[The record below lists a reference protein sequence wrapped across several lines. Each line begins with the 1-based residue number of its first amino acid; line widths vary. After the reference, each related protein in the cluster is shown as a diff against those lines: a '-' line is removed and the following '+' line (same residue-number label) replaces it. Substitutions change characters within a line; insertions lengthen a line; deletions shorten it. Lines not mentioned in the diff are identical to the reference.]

1 MSVAA
6 SDLMAVRTLAVGLF
20 ALVVC
25 TSACGRREEPAPEAK
40 DVPVLAKEQ
49 PGLLKEPPSLMSA
62 DNSVVTDFE
71 QRVRD
76 FLKLRDAAEAR
87 VGRIPNGATP
97 EQIVKRQHALGAEIA
112 KQRAGAAPGAIFVP
126 GMQTYIRNVVQ
137 RVITGPDGAVI
148 KASLMDENPMAA
160 RVAINERYPD
170 TVPMST
176 MPPDVLAAL
185 PSLPADLEYRFVGN
199 RLILLDIR
207 SHFVIDVV
215 DNTFIV

>member
-1 MSVAA
+1 MCVAA
-6 SDLMAVRTLAVGLF
+6 LKSMTTRLFLAGLCAITLSA
-20 ALVVC
+20 
-25 TSACGRREEPAPEAK
+25 SACARKDEPPDAK

-49 PGLLKEPPSLMSA
+49 PGLLREAPSLVSA
-62 DNSVVTDFE
+62 DQSVVTDFE
-71 QRVRD
+71 QRLRD
-76 FLKLRDAAEAR
+76 FVKVRDAAEGV
-87 VGRIPNGATP
+87 VGRMPDGATP
-97 EQIVKRQHALGAEIA
+97 EEIVKRQHALGAEIA
-112 KQRAGAAPGAIFVP
+112 KRRAGAVAGAIFVP
-126 GMQTYIRNVVQ
+126 GMQTYIRNVVT

-185 PSLPADLEYRFVGN
+185 PALPKDLEYRFVGN

-207 SHFVIDVV
+207 SHFVIDIV
-215 DNTFIV
+215 DKTFIV

>member
-6 SDLMAVRTLAVGLF
+6 LGFMTFPMSAGVF
-20 ALVVC
+20 ALVVFA
-25 TSACGRREEPAPEAK
+25 SACGPRQEEAPQAK

-76 FLKLRDAAEAR
+76 FVKLRDAAEDR
-87 VGRIPNGATP
+87 VGRIPAGATP
-97 EQIVKRQHALGAEIA
+97 EQIVQRQRALGAEIA
-112 KQRAGAAPGAIFVP
+112 KHRAGAGPGAIFVP
-126 GMQTYIRNVVQ
+126 GMQTYIRNVVR
-137 RVITGPDGAVI
+137 RVINGADGPVI

-185 PSLPADLEYRFVGN
+185 PTLPADLEYRFVGN

-215 DNTFIV
+215 ENTFPI

>member
-1 MSVAA
+1 MTPRPLAA
-6 SDLMAVRTLAVGLF
+6 GLF
-20 ALVVC
+20 GLVVLA
-25 TSACGRREEPAPEAK
+25 SACGKREEPAPEPK

-49 PGLLKEPPSLMSA
+49 PGLLKEPPSLVSA

-76 FLKLRDAAEAR
+76 FVKLRDEAEER
-87 VGRIPNGATP
+87 VGRIPDRATP
-97 EQIVKRQHALGAEIA
+97 EQIVRRQHALGADIA
-112 KQRAGAAPGAIFVP
+112 KHRAGAAPGAIFVP

-137 RVITGPDGAVI
+137 RVITGPDGPVI

-185 PSLPADLEYRFVGN
+185 PSLPSDLEYRFVGN

-215 DNTFIV
+215 ENTFTV

>member
-1 MSVAA
+1 MTPRPVVA
-6 SDLMAVRTLAVGLF
+6 GLF
-20 ALVVC
+20 ALAVLG
-25 TSACGRREEPAPEAK
+25 SACGKRQEPPPEAK

-49 PGLLKEPPSLMSA
+49 PGLLKERPSLVSA

-76 FLKLRDAAEAR
+76 FIKLRDAAEGR
-87 VGRIPNGATP
+87 VGRIPAGATP
-97 EQIVKRQHALGAEIA
+97 EQIVRRQYALGADIA
-112 KQRAGAAPGAIFVP
+112 KGRAGAAPGAIFVP
-126 GMQTYIRNVVQ
+126 GMQIYIRNVVQ

-170 TVPMST
+170 TIPMST
-176 MPPDVLAAL
+176 MPPDILAAL
-185 PSLPADLEYRFVGN
+185 PSLPIDLEYRFVGN

-207 SHFVIDVV
+207 SHYVIDFVE
-215 DNTFIV
+215 NTFIV